1 MLFYRL
7 DRLARPVPRC
17 LARPFQL
24 RSALLAALLSI
35 TTFLPVCALAQAP
48 VVVAMDTSRS
58 LNGAALAEVV
68 DRLRLT
74 LEALDEDTPTGLLA
88 FDDEPRWEVE
98 IGASPREVADALRG
112 LTLQGNYTLLN
123 DALFVATREL
133 ENGGVLLLATDGRD
147 ENSAV
152 VVDDIARRCE
162 AQGVRIVSIGTGR
175 SVEEKALRRLALLSN
190 GAYLGPVGSVDASSV
205 AEGVKIAQQAV
216 AAAPRAARSS
226 SPGPAAGPAAGA
238 ASQEGSSQAG
248 EAQPAGSGAP
258 AGPSQPAGTQPV
270 TQGPTATGSSSFL
283 QNPLIWAAAAAL
295 LLLTTFIALRRRGGG
310 AASSA
315 DDDEIGEA
323 LRVAELQSQDVAE
336 AEQIRLELA
345 QTPDAKEEEAPEVT
359 VDTAVFQRMTL
370 DERLDRTRVLS
381 NNSVLIMR
389 KLGEAP
395 RTFMLD
401 RLKAFAVG
409 RDRVKNTLGIP
420 DPALSAQHFKIV
432 PRDEDY
438 FFVDLESTNGSFVN
452 ARRVGAK
459 RLRHGDVIRA
469 GQVEFEFQDYS
480 NV

>member
-1 MLFYRL
+1 MKSNA
-7 DRLARPVPRC
+7 LARPRWRCRRSWC
-17 LARPFQL
+17 LAF
-24 RSALLAALLSI
+24 AALASTLVGPS
-35 TTFLPVCALAQAP
+35 FVVAAGPP

-58 LNGAALAEVV
+58 LSGDALSEVV

-74 LEALDEDTPTGLLA
+74 LEGLDEETPTGLLA
-88 FDDEPRWEVE
+88 FDDEPRWVVE
-98 IGASPREVADALRG
+98 LGATPREVAEALRN

-162 AQGVRIVSIGTGR
+162 VQNVRIVSVGTGR

-190 GAYLGPVGSVDASSV
+190 GAYLGPVASVDASAV
-205 AEGVKIAQQAV
+205 AEGVKTARAAV
-216 AAAPRAARSS
+216 AAAPRRSPPAARPPQDRPAGS
-226 SPGPAAGPAAGA
+226 SPPASTATQPAATGPTTGSPAATSTPAGPAQPSEAAGI
-238 ASQEGSSQAG
+238 ERWIKH
-248 EAQPAGSGAP
+248 PAVFGLP
-258 AGPSQPAGTQPV
+258 
-270 TQGPTATGSSSFL
+270 
-283 QNPLIWAAAAAL
+283 L
-295 LLLTTFIALRRRGGG
+295 LLLLYFLLMRRRGGKS
-310 AASSA
+310 AANDG
-315 DDDEIGEA
+315 DDDEVHEA
-323 LRVAELQSQDVAE
+323 LRVAELQNKDMAE

-345 QTPDAKEEEAPEVT
+345 QSEDAKQEEAPEVT

-381 NNSVLIMR
+381 NHSVLIMR
-389 KLGEAP
+389 KMSEAP

-401 RLKAFAVG
+401 RMKAFAVG

-432 PRDEDY
+432 PRGEDY
-438 FFVDLESTNGSFVN
+438 FFVDLESTNGSYVN
-452 ARRVGAK
+452 GRKVGAK

-469 GQVEFEFQDYS
+469 GQVEFEYQSYS
-480 NV
+480 NI